1 MLFENTRE
9 IGVAAGES
17 FCSSCQ
23 AQIGFQSQR
32 SVGWGFEWP
41 GRRSLQF
48 LDSDEN
54 SALAMRKGKEQ
65 EVLEQHSTV
74 TRLIRVFPPRS

>member
-1 MLFENTRE
+1 
-9 IGVAAGES
+9 
-17 FCSSCQ
+17 
-23 AQIGFQSQR
+23 
-32 SVGWGFEWP
+32 
-41 GRRSLQF
+41 LQF